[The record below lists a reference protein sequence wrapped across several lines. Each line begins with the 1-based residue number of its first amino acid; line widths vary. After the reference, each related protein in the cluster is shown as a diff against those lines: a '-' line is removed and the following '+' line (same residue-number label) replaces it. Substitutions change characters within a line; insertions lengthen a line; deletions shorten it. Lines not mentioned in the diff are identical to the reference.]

1 MKTRKIIILLILTI
15 ISTTL
20 FAQQKISGQQDP
32 QKVFKVVCER
42 YSRKYNTLNS
52 EPIENLSEDENAMR
66 LISDSNSI
74 IRLVWKK
81 GSGRIEYIKGNEAGT
96 KIVRRKTLDVSE
108 EDIKEL
114 LALMEEKDFYNQPS
128 YIYSSTRDGTEWFVE
143 ANINGKY
150 KALVRSNPERT
161 FLNDIGEK
169 LFKMTGE
176 WPSDEELEALHKEFE
191 EYRNRTRLLN
201 KKR

>member
-1 MKTRKIIILLILTI
+1 
-15 ISTTL
+15 
-20 FAQQKISGQQDP
+20 
-32 QKVFKVVCER
+32 
-42 YSRKYNTLNS
+42 
-52 EPIENLSEDENAMR
+52 
-66 LISDSNSI
+66 
-74 IRLVWKK
+74 
-81 GSGRIEYIKGNEAGT
+81 
-96 KIVRRKTLDVSE
+96 
-108 EDIKEL
+108 
-114 LALMEEKDFYNQPS
+114 
-128 YIYSSTRDGTEWFVE
+128 VE